1 MGTAYVD
8 TSCLISIAFEEKGFA
23 ALARRLNSFDTVLS
37 SNLLEAEF
45 LAAFARHGRE
55 PDRSNLGRLKWIYPD
70 RSLRPEITRVLAEGF
85 VRGADCWHLAN
96 ALYFADPDPSLITFL
111 TLDTRQQTI
120 ANALGFAE

>member
-1 MGTAYVD
+1 MATAYVD
-8 TSCLISIAFEEKGFA
+8 TSCLISIEFQEKGFA
-23 ALARRLNSFDTVLS
+23 SVARRLNSFNTLLS
-37 SNLLEAEF
+37 SNLLEAEY
-45 LAAFARHGRE
+45 LAAFARQGRE
-55 PDRSNLGRLKWIYPD
+55 PDRTNLGRLKWIYSD

-111 TLDTRQQTI
+111 TLDTRQQTV